1 MPQISEAPRTEST
14 VEGGPETPRVKL
26 VGLVSSALATVVL
39 LVMPMSLT
47 WPQQVV
53 AAVGVG
59 VVILW
64 FTEALPLAVSALL
77 AVAMLVLLGAGEAD
91 ELIAPMGST
100 TLLTFIGAFMIAQA
114 MLVHGA
120 GRRFAL
126 RLLSLR
132 WVAQRP
138 WRLIAAFGGAA
149 ALLSTIISNT
159 ATVAMLLPTCLGM
172 IVVLADVIAE
182 ESGDRARPHIVQMG
196 AGLLLALTYGSSIGG
211 MMTPI
216 GSPPNLIGIELVEEA
231 TGSQIGFLDWS
242 MITVPVAILL
252 FLAMLVVVPMLNR
265 YRDVR
270 TEQLHRVLEEEAAQ
284 LGPMTSAERRTIA
297 VLALT
302 ASAWILPS
310 VVRLVAGDD
319 AAATEWFASR
329 FDEGVVA
336 IVGASLL
343 FVLPAAGP
351 RATSILRWKD
361 AREIDWGTIMLFAG
375 GMVLGGA
382 LQSTGLAEV
391 LGDLVGGWVGD
402 SAPWVVLSVAVLM
415 ALVFSELAS
424 NTAATLVMV
433 PITIPIAMASGSD
446 PIAVGLAATL
456 AATLGFVL
464 PVSTTQNAIVF
475 GSGRL
480 PLRNMVRT
488 GLVFDAVS
496 LLVIIL
502 VIPITAGLV
511 IG

>member
-1 MPQISEAPRTEST
+1 MSQTTLASGTQAPDVS
-14 VEGGPETPRVKL
+14 PETPRVKIA
-26 VGLVSSALATVVL
+26 GLIASAVVTVAL
-39 LVMPMSLT
+39 LIIPMTLT

-53 AAVGVG
+53 AAVGIG

-64 FTEALPLAVSALL
+64 FTEALPLAMSALL
-77 AVAMLVLLGAGEAD
+77 AVALLVLLGAGEAD
-91 ELIAPMGST
+91 ALIAPMGST

-126 RLLSLR
+126 RMLSAH
-132 WVAQRP
+132 WVAQSP

-159 ATVAMLLPTCLGM
+159 ATVAMLLPTCTGM
-172 IVVLADVIAE
+172 IAVLADILKE
-182 ESGDRARPHIVQMG
+182 QEGDHSHRHIVQMG

-211 MMTPI
+211 MITPI
-216 GSPPNLIGIELVEEA
+216 GSPPNLIGIELVEDT
-231 TGSQIGFLDWS
+231 TGQQIGFLDWS
-242 MITVPVAILL
+242 MITTPVAILL
-252 FLAMLVVVPMLNR
+252 FGAMLVVVPILNP
-265 YRDVR
+265 YRKVATRDLR
-270 TEQLHRVLEEEAAQ
+270 RVLEDESAE
-284 LGPMTSAERRTIA
+284 LGPITSAEKRTIA

-302 ASAWILPS
+302 ALAWILPS
-310 VVRLVAGDD
+310 IVRLIAGED
-319 AAATEWFASR
+319 APATEWFTTR

-343 FVLPAAGP
+343 FILPAGGRKA
-351 RATSILRWKD
+351 ASILRWKD
-361 AREIDWGTIMLFAG
+361 GREIDWGTIMLFAG

-391 LGDLVGGWVGD
+391 IGDQVGDWVGD
-402 SAPWVVLSVAVLM
+402 SAGWVVLLVAVVM
-415 ALVFSELAS
+415 ALTLSELAS
-424 NTAATLVMV
+424 NTASTLVMV
-433 PITIPIAMASGSD
+433 PITIPIAMASGAD

-475 GSGRL
+475 GSGKL

-488 GLVFDAVS
+488 GLVFDVVS
-496 LLVIIL
+496 LAIIAA
-502 VIPITAGLV
+502 VVPVTAGFVL
-511 IG
+511 G